1 MVVFN
6 NLRRLPE
13 KPAHDF
19 PQPQRLDAGIA
30 VVQATD
36 QRRDW
41 VPARP
46 AYRQAPLLQIPV
58 QRRASERCQ
67 GHPGWLAAFAGDV
80 KPVITCGVDLDVSQS
95 RIGQLADPQ
104 SRRVT
109 EIQHET
115 KSLRCGCL
123 PAVRPLKPVGDGACE
138 QPFSFGE
145 GVRGF
150 HGHGALA
157 AAHLDAGKGVGYNIA
172 LLHQPAE
179 HGAEHGKRVRNRTRR
194 EVVDKRSPVC

>member
-1 MVVFN
+1 MTKVIPDGAEFDAFGDSVSGMRVPHPVRRGLTEFLGERRMIVFN

-19 PQPQRLDAGIA
+19 PQPQRLNAGIA

-41 VPARP
+41 VLARP

-67 GHPGWLAAFAGDV
+67 GHPGWLAAFSGDV

-95 RIGQLADPQ
+95 RIGQFADPQ
-104 SRRVT
+104 SRGVT

-115 KSLRCGCL
+115 KSLRCGCQ
-123 PAVRPLKPVGDGACE
+123 PAV
-138 QPFSFGE
+138 
-145 GVRGF
+145 
-150 HGHGALA
+150 
-157 AAHLDAGKGVGYNIA
+157 
-172 LLHQPAE
+172 
-179 HGAEHGKRVRNRTRR
+179 
-194 EVVDKRSPVC
+194 